1 MRYNPAMQSPL
12 LQKIMRWIVPLAAL
26 AAFAAWMYIAPP
38 GVLGKADA
46 VGYAVCHR
54 ISERSFRIGDRQLPL
69 CARCSGTFGAAA
81 ITMAFFAIT
90 SGKRSGMPAK
100 KFYAFFLF
108 FFLAFGLDGTNSYL
122 YLVKQTTGMFAQ
134 IPNLY
139 VPNNTLRLFTGTGM
153 GMTMAAFLVP
163 AFHQT
168 AWRNLDPAPM
178 VDSWKRFLSLIG
190 ILLVVDLLILT
201 ESPIVLYPI
210 ALISPLGVLGL
221 LTMIFSIVWMMIMK
235 QDNSFTHFRQL
246 WLVLLA
252 GFALSMLMIL
262 SIDLFRLQLTGT
274 WGGFPLG

>member
-1 MRYNPAMQSPL
+1 MQSPFL
-12 LQKIMRWIVPLAAL
+12 KKIIRWLVPLAAL

-38 GVLGKADA
+38 GLLGKADA

-54 ISERSFRIGDRQLPL
+54 IGERSFHIGDRQLPL

-81 ITMAFFAIT
+81 ISMLFLAVT
-90 SGKRSGMPAK
+90 SGKRSGLPDK
-100 KFYAFFLF
+100 KFYPFFLL
-108 FFLAFGLDGTNSYL
+108 FFLAFGVDGSNSYL

-139 VPNNTLRLFTGTGM
+139 IPNHTLRLLTGTGM

-163 AFHQT
+163 AFNQT
-168 AWRNLDPAPM
+168 VWRDLDPAPV
-178 VDSWKRFLSLIG
+178 VDKWKRFLSLLG
-190 ILLVVDLLILT
+190 MLLIVDLLILT

-235 QDNSFTHFRQL
+235 LDNSFVQFRQL

-252 GFALSMLMIL
+252 GFTLTMLMIL
-262 SIDLFRLQLTGT
+262 AIDLFRLQLTGT

>member
-1 MRYNPAMQSPL
+1 MRYNLLMQSPL
-12 LQKIMRWIVPLAAL
+12 LQKIIRWIVPLAAL
-26 AAFAAWMYIAPP
+26 TAFAAWMYIAPP
-38 GVLGKADA
+38 GILGKGDA

-54 ISERSFRIGDRQLPL
+54 ISERSFHIGDRQLPL

-81 ITMAFFAIT
+81 ISMLFFAIT

-100 KFYAFFLF
+100 KFYPFFLF
-108 FFLAFGLDGTNSYL
+108 FFLAFGLDGSNSYL
-122 YLVKQTTGMFAQ
+122 YLIKQTTGMLTQ

-139 VPNNTLRLFTGTGM
+139 IPNNTLRLLTGTGM
-153 GMTMAAFLVP
+153 GMTMAAFLVS
-163 AFHQT
+163 AFNQT
-168 AWRNLDPAPM
+168 VWRDLDATPL
-178 VDSWKRFLSLIG
+178 VDSWKHFLSLIG
-190 ILLVVDLLILT
+190 ILLIVDLLILT

-235 QDNSFTHFRQL
+235 LDNSFVQFRQL

-252 GFALSMLMIL
+252 GFTLSMLMIL
-262 SIDLFRLQLTGT
+262 GIDLFRLQLTGT

>member
-1 MRYNPAMQSPL
+1 MPSAL
-12 LQKIMRWIVPLAAL
+12 LQKIIRWLVPLAAL

-38 GVLGKADA
+38 GILGKADA

-54 ISERSFRIGDRQLPL
+54 IDERSFHIGDRQLPL

-81 ITMAFFAIT
+81 ISMLFLAVT
-90 SGKRSGMPAK
+90 SGKRSGLPDK
-100 KFYAFFLF
+100 KFYPFFLL
-108 FFLAFGLDGTNSYL
+108 FFLAFGVDGSNSYL

-139 VPNNTLRLFTGTGM
+139 IPNHTLRLLTGTGM

-163 AFHQT
+163 AFNQT
-168 AWRNLDPAPM
+168 VWRDLDPAPV
-178 VDSWKRFLSLIG
+178 VDKWKRFLSLLG
-190 ILLVVDLLILT
+190 ILLIVDLLILT

-235 QDNSFTHFRQL
+235 LDNSFVQFRQL

-252 GFALSMLMIL
+252 GFTLTMLMIL
-262 SIDLFRLQLTGT
+262 GIDLFRLQLTGT